1 MNYILLISM
10 LFAAGILSSAENIL
24 FEENF
29 RRFNLGKDSGL
40 TGKDEIMEE
49 NGIRFQRANRYSWMF
64 GDMNYFKANRWT
76 DYTLTFDFRFGNPKN
91 MGAVLIL
98 KYSGGKRENDI
109 RYHYLNLGFGNTM
122 AHIDYNGF
130 PKKDFNRGMKY
141 KAIGM
146 PDLKPGVWYRMT
158 LDLAYRHLVLKLTDP
173 AVKQTWT
180 LFDCETLPGGG
191 SPNLCAYGVPFD
203 LTNLKITTRQ

>member
-1 MNYILLISM
+1 MYLFQCWILRARKYLAYPRHSKKIFKD
-10 LFAAGILSSAENIL
+10 LNEYHLS
-24 FEENF
+24 
-29 RRFNLGKDSGL
+29 
-40 TGKDEIMEE
+40 
-49 NGIRFQRANRYSWMF
+49 
-64 GDMNYFKANRWT
+64 
-76 DYTLTFDFRFGNPKN
+76 
-91 MGAVLIL
+91 
-98 KYSGGKRENDI
+98 
-109 RYHYLNLGFGNTM
+109 LNLGFGNTM

-130 PKKDFNRGMKY
+130 PKKDFNRGVKY

-180 LFDCETLPGGG
+180 LFNCETLPGGG

-203 LTNLKITTRQ
+203 LANLKITTRQ